1 MTPAPRRADRVTA
14 TLVAL
19 AAVWS
24 VGLVVAG
31 TTVPAYDSSTVV
43 TSTSTP
49 GSVPRTHRV
58 EVAHSTTATLLQV
71 NGPGVLV
78 LLALPL
84 VAVTIVAGLLV
95 WRRAR
100 GRPGAGAPAWT
111 VTALLG
117 AFGLVGILTIGP
129 FVIPVPVL
137 LAAACGRTG
146 SRSPSRT

>member
-1 MTPAPRRADRVTA
+1 MKNAFGDRPTA

-31 TTVPAYDSSTVV
+31 TTVPAYASSTATI

-49 GSVPRTHRV
+49 GSVLRTHQV

-117 AFGLVGILTIGP
+117 AFSLVGILTIGP